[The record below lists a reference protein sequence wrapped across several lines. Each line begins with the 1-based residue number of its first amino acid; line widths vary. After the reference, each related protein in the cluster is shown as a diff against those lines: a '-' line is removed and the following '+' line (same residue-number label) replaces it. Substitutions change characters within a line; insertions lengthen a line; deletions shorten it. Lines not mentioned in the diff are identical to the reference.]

1 MNSFCLYACLDI
13 IVRLFFWLEV
23 VCVFWLFCSC
33 CCWRLFWVFQ
43 VVWIFGERAWCAGRG
58 AAAPSLPLLAHFLPG
73 TPRVQPRHMC
83 GTTMV
88 QPRHTVGTTVAQLRH
103 RCGTTR
109 GTTATHVDTPWYNW
123 HTAGTSWYTRLFWL
137 FRLVLFGGY
146 YFGPYSVKCTLRRW
160 ESISKMVVAQ
170 LIRSQ

>member
-1 MNSFCLYACLDI
+1 MCL
-13 IVRLFFWLEV
+13 V
-23 VCVFWLFCSC
+23 VL
-33 CCWRLFWVFQ
+33 
-43 VVWIFGERAWCAGRG
+43 
-58 AAAPSLPLLAHFLPG
+58 SLLLLAVVLGFSSCVDFGGESLVCWARRSSSLASPLG
-73 TPRVQPRHMC
+73 TFPARNTT

-109 GTTATHVDTPWYNW
+109 GTTAAHVGTPWYNW

>member
-13 IVRLFFWLEV
+13 IVRLFFYLLCRFRGG
-23 VCVFWLFCSC
+23 VCVWLFCPC

-83 GTTMV
+83 GTT
-88 QPRHTVGTTVAQLRH
+88 RGTTVAHVVQPWHNR
-103 RCGTTR
+103 GTLWAHR
-109 GTTATHVDTPWYNW
+109 GTTGPLRAHRGTPGSSGSLESSCLVDITLGHV
-123 HTAGTSWYTRLFWL
+123 
-137 FRLVLFGGY
+137 
-146 YFGPYSVKCTLRRW
+146 
-160 ESISKMVVAQ
+160 
-170 LIRSQ
+170 